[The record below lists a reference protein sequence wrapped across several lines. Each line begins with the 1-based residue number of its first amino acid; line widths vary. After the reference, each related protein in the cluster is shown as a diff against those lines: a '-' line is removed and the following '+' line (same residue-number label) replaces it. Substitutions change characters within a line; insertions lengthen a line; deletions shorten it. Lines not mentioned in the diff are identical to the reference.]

1 MDPRGQLEDQLEGE
15 EAPLGGVLA
24 YEDVALKRKSGP
36 ITKLLYSERLSF
48 LGNKRTLIRPKKLH
62 MFIKDAT
69 HITVDITTITYY

>member
-48 LGNKRTLIRPKKLH
+48 LGNKITLIRPQKIAYVYKGCN
-62 MFIKDAT
+62 
-69 HITVDITTITYY
+69 TYYS